1 MFLHL
6 HVNRNP
12 QSLGKQGVPLR
23 ISILGI
29 FHNEKHYFDQKKN
42 PLFEKNKH
50 SCLLNTIHSLC
61 KLYEQIFKVML
72 NTKKDHQHYYI
83 CSIIFF
89 AALTNDQNFA
99 T

>member
-1 MFLHL
+1 MWIEIHRAWVNKEFLSEYQSWAFSTM
-6 HVNRNP
+6 RN
-12 QSLGKQGVPLR
+12 
-23 ISILGI
+23 IILT
-29 FHNEKHYFDQKKN
+29 KKKN